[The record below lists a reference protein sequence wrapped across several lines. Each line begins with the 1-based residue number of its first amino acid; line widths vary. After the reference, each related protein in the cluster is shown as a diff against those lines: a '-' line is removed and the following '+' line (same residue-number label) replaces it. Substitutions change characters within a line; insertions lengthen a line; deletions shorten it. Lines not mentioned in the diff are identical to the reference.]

1 MGMEFGWWKT
11 TGESGKHQINV
22 SIHGGNI
29 EWMSKQGHHTR
40 WQEYGPPSD
49 EDWERLFC
57 EAHDG
62 RNTAR
67 RRTKT
72 GSACFARR
80 KNECRAACFRQG
92 SLPP

>member
-57 EAHDG
+57 EAEK
-62 RNTAR
+62 RVPR
-67 RRTKT
+67 RLLSPRQL
-72 GSACFARR
+72 
-80 KNECRAACFRQG
+80 AAIKAMKQKCG
-92 SLPP
+92 G